1 MVLIGTIDMWR
12 EELELWNHAK
22 HIIIAKLPFDPPTD
36 AYFLARTVGMKNNFS
51 LYSEPMLII
60 KVNTL
65 LARIYSSEYT
75 GMVYCEDSRLTET
88 IWGKELLH
96 EII

>member
-1 MVLIGTIDMWR
+1 MWR

-65 LARIYSSEYT
+65 LTRIYSSEYT
-75 GMVYCEDSRLTET
+75 GMVYCEDERLTET
-88 IWGKELLH
+88 IWGKKLLE
-96 EII
+96 EIV